1 MQQGHRH
8 SCPDGTCRNSPEGNT
23 IMSAILN
30 QATVRQPNVQTKNGS
45 QVTKR
50 KGKPRVLKHNWKP
63 HQKSAHATY
72 VTEFAKTEPVL
83 AQNFTKR
90 GRGAGA
96 GGMGERDKKSSTSIG
111 AKVGRRLNLSGEVAA
126 LLERHASERTL
137 DLLVGGGAAHP
148 EHLVRVPPLRRST
161 RCRRCGG
168 GVALLRLERPE
179 PRPRHG
185 RPSYFSAG

>member
-1 MQQGHRH
+1 
-8 SCPDGTCRNSPEGNT
+8 
-23 IMSAILN
+23 MSAILN

-96 GGMGERDKKSSTSIG
+96 GGDGRERQEKQHKYRCE
-111 AKVGRRLNLSGEVAA
+111 GREAI
-126 LLERHASERTL
+126 ESERR
-137 DLLVGGGAAHP
+137 GGG
-148 EHLVRVPPLRRST
+148 LT
-161 RCRRCGG
+161 
-168 GVALLRLERPE
+168 
-179 PRPRHG
+179 
-185 RPSYFSAG
+185 